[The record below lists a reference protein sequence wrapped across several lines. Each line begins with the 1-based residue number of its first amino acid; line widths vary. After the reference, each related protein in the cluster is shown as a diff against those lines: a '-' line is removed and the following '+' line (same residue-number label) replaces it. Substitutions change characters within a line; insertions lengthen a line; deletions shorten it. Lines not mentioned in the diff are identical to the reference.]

1 MQERLADGDCRLRR
15 EHQGDRGDEACR
27 IGAGGQQQAQHQGQ
41 QGGQPLAAQ
50 FAERP
55 VRFIRN
61 ERGLQ
66 QQPEREGGEQPQWQ
80 RGGADVRT
88 KIRVG
93 EAARKQSQ
101 CAGQQHQ
108 TQGDRARQR
117 PDEEQREAEAEG
129 DAVDHLASL
138 VMTSCAARMISS
150 APTSRMHSRVPMRQ
164 A

>member
-1 MQERLADGDCRLRR
+1 MRL
-15 EHQGDRGDEACR
+15 
-27 IGAGGQQQAQHQGQ
+27 
-41 QGGQPLAAQ
+41 
-50 FAERP
+50 
-55 VRFIRN
+55 VRDD
-61 ERGLQ
+61 RGLQ

-80 RGGADVRT
+80 RGGADVRP

-129 DAVDHLASL
+129 NAVDHLASRHDVVRRPHDL
-138 VMTSCAARMISS
+138 FGADIADAFARADAAGVGR
-150 APTSRMHSRVPMRQ
+150 AENVGAGRAGQRVLYDARARADRAGLLHVAGAGHRYQRYLERVGDIGQP
-164 A
+164 